1 MYYLIPK
8 TDMMYTQS
16 AAEALVILKAFPS
29 FCVIKG
35 VEVKEDHMELV
46 EKVENNKEEEK
57 TNAEN

>member
-16 AAEALVILKAFPS
+16 ATEALVILNAFPS

-35 VEVKEDHMELV
+35 VEVKEDHMKLV
-46 EKVENNKEEEK
+46 ELVENNKEEEK
-57 TNAEN
+57 LNEKG